1 MDDQSQKQAL
11 NKTSLSDTELAEEIA
26 QGNQNAETLF
36 YNRFRP
42 GLLIMLTNRTKDS
55 ARAEDL
61 AQDTLLTVLA
71 HLRERTIDNTA
82 FLNRY
87 VQQTAKYKHIG
98 WLRVSANQT
107 ELRETIDDE
116 VIDHPSAIE
125 ILTLEQRRKAVRD
138 LIDKMPVIRDR
149 ELLYRYYVRDQS
161 KPYVCEALQL
171 SSTNFDRV
179 ISRARNRFKA
189 LAIEEIDH
197 D

>member
-179 ISRARNRFKA
+179 ISRARIRFKA

>member
-179 ISRARNRFKA
+179 ISRARNRF
-189 LAIEEIDH
+189 
-197 D
+197 

>member
-1 MDDQSQKQAL
+1 VDDQSQKQAL

-179 ISRARNRFKA
+179 ISRARIRFKA